1 MFQVLGGFLGDFDKA
16 SATRRTSIQAVAGDM
31 VWGCGGWKTRH
42 TAAKPTKTITQQPA
56 TGIAQSARRIN
67 RLGRSIAQP
76 THNIACP
83 TRSIGKPDRGTRKPQ
98 GSKKQL
104 ACCVG
109 YGSAAKPDTA
119 GGYRGVGAGAA
130 KDGMG
135 SPVVHLLKRCA
146 KRMHSFFSKFGCN
159 LASQRTRNFTGSDF
173 AIEGKV
179 WIRIKWS
186 GYQPNA
192 HQSRFWALHWM
203 KSRP

>member
-146 KRMHSFFSKFGCN
+146 KRMHSFFQNLDAIWHHSGLETLPEAISQSKERFGSGSNGLDINQMHTKAGSGHC
-159 LASQRTRNFTGSDF
+159 TG
-173 AIEGKV
+173 
-179 WIRIKWS
+179 
-186 GYQPNA
+186 
-192 HQSRFWALHWM
+192 
-203 KSRP
+203 